1 MAQVVC
7 YLHCFAFVIE
17 AKSRKGGA
25 ENFSFKFCWKSEEI
39 GAMASQ
45 WIFSFKIGWK
55 SREERYWV
63 AVVTDSSHKLFLIL
77 NLTKKKSTFLDS
89 IKDKQPLRHRA
100 LFSSLTGPK
109 YPFVFARVL
118 IASKDASSQ
127 GCYCT
132 PLGLCLDFSQG
143 EEHTS
148 LFWGLS
154 TKDPLGHLC
163 LQAQNPGVLLLNGQR
178 VTMLVIGIILAV
190 RLSPHDNIGL
200 LGSKGNHVSHWDH
213 PRPAW
218 VLMSQVL
225 LVEPWPEDGQ
235 SGWVFHLGLPSH
247 STILVP

>member
-45 WIFSFKIGWK
+45 WIFSFGRK

-77 NLTKKKSTFLDS
+77 NLTKKKSIFLDS
-89 IKDKQPLRHRA
+89 IKDQHCWFRHRA
-100 LFSSLTGPK
+100 PFSSLTGLK

-127 GCYCT
+127 GGYCT
-132 PLGLCLDFSQG
+132 PLRLCLDFSQG
-143 EEHTS
+143 EEHAS

-154 TKDPLGHLC
+154 TL
-163 LQAQNPGVLLLNGQR
+163 
-178 VTMLVIGIILAV
+178 LVIFAYRHKTPESFCWMV
-190 RLSPHDNIGL
+190 
-200 LGSKGNHVSHWDH
+200 KG
-213 PRPAW
+213 
-218 VLMSQVL
+218 
-225 LVEPWPEDGQ
+225 
-235 SGWVFHLGLPSH
+235 
-247 STILVP
+247 